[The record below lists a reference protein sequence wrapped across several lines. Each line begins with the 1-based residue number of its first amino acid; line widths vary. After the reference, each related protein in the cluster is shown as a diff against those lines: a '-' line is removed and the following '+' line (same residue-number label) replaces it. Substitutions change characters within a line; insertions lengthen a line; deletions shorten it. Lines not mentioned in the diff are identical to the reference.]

1 MIFKKNE
8 KQIEAMKKAGEL
20 SARVLREI
28 SYIIKPGV
36 STLEIDEL
44 AESIIRLAGGVPAFK
59 GLYGFPGTICAS
71 INNEIVHGIPSK
83 KVILKEGDILSVDT
97 GAIVDGWYGDNA
109 WTYPVGKISSD
120 KKRLLEAT
128 EKSMWAGLDA
138 ARVGNTLG
146 DIGHAVQVV
155 AESYGLGIVREYTGH
170 GIGRSLHED
179 PNVPNYGQAHTGI
192 KLQEGMVLAI
202 EPMLNMGTHKTIQG
216 DDGWLVM
223 TADGKDSAHFEKTV
237 AITKD
242 GPLVLTTEEQ
252 HRRPV

>member
-252 HRRPV
+252 HKRPV